1 MNKRFADTVIFAC
14 EGLVSA
20 STPGLPYVT
29 GYGTGLFQL
38 IVLGAWS
45 IIARLSSGK
54 FADQHHG
61 VLWAVAF
68 LLNIICFNVVAVP
81 LWLLTR
87 ERMPKLSAI
96 SIVCFTVL
104 YVAALFVLFP
114 ATDGP

>member
-14 EGLVSA
+14 EGLVAA
-20 STPGLPYVT
+20 STAGLPYVT

-61 VLWAVAF
+61 ELWAVAF

-87 ERMPKLSAI
+87 KRVPKLSAI
-96 SIVCFTVL
+96 SIVCFMVF
-104 YVAALFVLFP
+104 YVAMLFVLFP

>member
-1 MNKRFADTVIFAC
+1 MNTRFADKVLF
-14 EGLVSA
+14 VSSLIVA
-20 STPGLPYVT
+20 GSTAGLPYVG

-38 IVLGAWS
+38 VVLGAWA
-45 IIARLSSGK
+45 IIARLSSGA

-68 LLNIICFNVVAVP
+68 VLNMVCFSVAAVP

-87 ERMPKLSAI
+87 KRLPRWGALFI
-96 SIVCFTVL
+96 ICWTVFYL
-104 YVAALFVLFP
+104 AMLFVLFP

>member
-1 MNKRFADTVIFAC
+1 MNIRFADKVFFAT
-14 EGLVSA
+14 GVLVA
-20 STPGLPYVT
+20 GSTAGLPYVT

-38 IVLGAWS
+38 VVLGAWS
-45 IIARLSSGK
+45 IIAHLSSGM

-68 LLNIICFNVVAVP
+68 LLNIFCFAVVALP

-87 ERMPKLSAI
+87 KRFPRWG
-96 SIVCFTVL
+96 SIFLICWTVF
-104 YVAALFVLFP
+104 YVAMLFILFP